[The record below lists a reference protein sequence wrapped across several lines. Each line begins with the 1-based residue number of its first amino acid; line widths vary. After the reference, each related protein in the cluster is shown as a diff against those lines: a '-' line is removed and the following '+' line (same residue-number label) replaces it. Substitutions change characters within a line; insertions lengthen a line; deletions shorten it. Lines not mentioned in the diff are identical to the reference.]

1 MRIVNIDQIKALEE
15 EANQKGLSYSE
26 MMQRAGEAIAKV
38 VHGRYFTADKGNK
51 AIGLIGSGNNGGDTL
66 VALAWLQK
74 KGWQTVAWLLKSRE
88 ESDELI
94 KAYQSAGGKLILMEQ
109 DHDCTQLI
117 NLSAGSVVLDG
128 VLGTGFQL
136 PLKSDVAR
144 ILKVMGETERHAV
157 VAVDCPSGVDCQT
170 GQAAPQ
176 CLKADL
182 TVCMAAIK
190 TGLLQY
196 PAAGLT
202 GELITVDIG
211 LTEDLKAWSHPRDE
225 LLDEVVI
232 KTLLPERPKD
242 AHKGTFGT
250 ALIVAGSMNYVG
262 AAFLAGKSAYRV
274 GCGLVKMAVIESVQN
289 SIAGHLPEAVWIRL
303 PQQDGFISPTAMQVI
318 LDNCD
323 KNNALLVGPGLGSD
337 KSILNFLELL
347 VNSELKEKVGSL
359 VLDADALRLVPRLS
373 GWSEYLPQKTIL
385 TPHPGEMA
393 AMCGMKIHD
402 VQNSRVEVARRF
414 AKEWGHVVVL
424 KGAMT
429 VIASPQGEISICP
442 IATPA
447 LARAGTGD
455 ILAGVITGF
464 LAQGLMPIHAAKIG
478 VWLHGQA
485 GLIAEQQVGNQASIM
500 AGDVLAALP
509 KAFNKLLN

>member
-1 MRIVNIDQIKALEE
+1 MKALEE
-15 EANQKGLSYSE
+15 EANSKGLSYSE
-26 MMQRAGEAIAKV
+26 MMQHAGEAIANV
-38 VHGRYFTADKGNK
+38 VHTRYFMADKRNK
-51 AIGLIGSGNNGGDTL
+51 ALGLIGSGNNGGDTL
-66 VALAWLQK
+66 VALTSLQK
-74 KGWQTVAWLLKSRE
+74 RGWQTAAWLLKTRE

-94 KAYQSAGGKLILMEQ
+94 KAYQSIGGKLILMNQ
-109 DHDCTQLI
+109 DHDCAQLI

-128 VLGTGFQL
+128 ILGTGFQL
-136 PLKSDVAR
+136 PLKPDVAR

-170 GQAAPQ
+170 GQAAME
-176 CLKADL
+176 CLQADL
-182 TVCMAAIK
+182 TVCIASVK

-202 GELITVDIG
+202 GELISVDIG
-211 LTEDLKAWSHPRDE
+211 LADNLKAWSHPRDE
-225 LLDEVVI
+225 QLDEKAVRI
-232 KTLLPERPKD
+232 LLPERPKD

-250 ALIVAGSMNYVG
+250 AFIVAGSMNYVG

-274 GCGLVKMAVIESVQN
+274 GCGLVKMAVIDSVQN
-289 SIAGHLPEAVWIRL
+289 SITGHLPEAVWIRL
-303 PQQDGFISPTAMQVI
+303 PQQDGFISPTAVKI
-318 LDNCD
+318 IFNNFDSDN
-323 KNNALLVGPGLGSD
+323 AMLVGPGLGNH
-337 KSILNFLELL
+337 KNVTNFLELL
-347 VNSELKEKVGSL
+347 VARLLKEKITSL
-359 VLDADALRLVPRLS
+359 VLDADALRQVTCIS
-373 GWSEYLPQKTIL
+373 NWSECLPKQSIL

-393 AMCGMKIHD
+393 AMCGMDIND
-402 VQNSRVEVARRF
+402 IQTSRVEIARIF
-414 AKEWGHVVVL
+414 AQKWGHVLVL

-455 ILAGVITGF
+455 VLAGVITGF
-464 LAQGLMPIHAAKIG
+464 LAQGLLPIHAAKIG

-485 GLIAEQQVGNQASIM
+485 GLIAEQEVGNQASIL

-509 KAFNKLLN
+509 KAVNKLLN